1 MATGFESLLVVLNGA
16 LLVLVLVFAVQ
27 IAAAFFARPPE
38 EAPDGPRPP
47 LAVLMPAHQEE
58 AGIADTLGALTPQ
71 LRPGDRL
78 LVVADNCTDATAA
91 RARAAGAEVVE
102 RTDPLRRGKG
112 YALDFGLTALERPAA
127 SPEVDSASLENAPA
141 ADPPPVVVIVDA
153 DCTLHPGA
161 LDALACA
168 VAATGRPAQGCYLMA
183 APEDAG
189 LSLKVAELAF
199 LVKNEVRP
207 SGLHRLGLPCQ
218 LTGTGMA
225 FPFAALR
232 RAELASGH
240 LVEDMR
246 LGLDL
251 ALAGSP
257 PIFCRQARIDSFFP
271 TSEAGERSQ
280 RQRWEEGHLGMIGFA
295 LSRLPAALARGNAG
309 AAALIL
315 DLLVPPLTLLLLAAI
330 ALFGVSALATLIL
343 ALPGLALGLSALAL
357 GLLGLA
363 VLAAWAGFGRAVLPP
378 DEAVQIIPFIARK
391 LGLYARLA
399 AGRRAGGWVRTD
411 RGGKEP

>member
-1 MATGFESLLVVLNGA
+1 MATGLEFLLVVLNGA
-16 LLVLVLVFAVQ
+16 GLLLVLIFAVQ
-27 IAAAFFARPPE
+27 IAAAFFARRPDD
-38 EAPDGPRPP
+38 APAGPRPP

-58 AGIADTLGALTPQ
+58 AGIARTLTALVPQ
-71 LRPGDRL
+71 LRAGDRL
-78 LVVADNCTDATAA
+78 LVVADNCTDATVALA
-91 RARAAGAEVVE
+91 REAGAEVVE
-102 RTDPLRRGKG
+102 RTDPARRGKG
-112 YALDFGLTALERPAA
+112 YALDFGLAALERSAD
-127 SPEVDSASLENAPA
+127 SREVDSTSLENARA

-161 LDALACA
+161 LDALACTVA
-168 VAATGRPAQGCYLMA
+168 VTGRPAQGCYLMA

-225 FPFAALR
+225 FPFATLR
-232 RAELASGH
+232 RANLASGH

-257 PIFCRQARIDSFFP
+257 PVFCQAARIDSVFP

-280 RQRWEEGHLGMIGFA
+280 RQRWEEGHLGMIAFA
-295 LSRLPAALARGNAG
+295 LSRLPAAMARGNAG
-309 AAALIL
+309 AVGLIL

-330 ALFGVSALATLIL
+330 ALFAVTALATLVF
-343 ALPGLALGLSALAL
+343 ALPGLGLGLSALTL
-357 GLLGLA
+357 GVLVLA
-363 VLAAWAGFGRAVLPP
+363 VLAAWAGFGRAVLPLG
-378 DEAVQIIPFIARK
+378 EMVQVIPFIARK

-399 AGRRAGGWVRTD
+399 AGKRAGGWVRTD